1 MNRPGTS
8 ATAAPPRSEAVKVAV
23 ASLIGTSVE
32 WYDFFLYGTA
42 AALVFNKL
50 FFPQLDPVV
59 GTIAAF
65 ATFSVG
71 FIARP
76 IGGIIFGHYGDRIG
90 RKKMLYITLLIMGLA
105 TAFIGLLPT
114 YNSIGIWAPIL
125 LVVLRLA
132 QGFGLGGE
140 WGGAVLMAV
149 EHAPPNRRGFFG
161 SFPQIGAY
169 IGLLLSTLVF
179 RYFSSMPEATFL
191 AWGWR
196 VPFLLSFLLVGVGL
210 YIRMKVAESP
220 VFQKL
225 KQQATA
231 EKAIPKMPILE
242 VIKHP
247 KNIFLAMG
255 ARFAENGLFYIFTA
269 FALTYVSTV
278 LKVDRIIALNGLLIA
293 AALNIV
299 IGPAWGALSDKFG
312 RRPVYIYGAIACGIL
327 AFPFFWMLQ
336 TREPMLISLAIVL
349 PLCLGHAAM
358 YGPQAAF
365 FSELFPAH
373 VRYSGASLG
382 YQLASVFAGG
392 LSPLLATALLAW
404 GGGSPVG
411 VSVYMIVLVLITVVS
426 VGLTKETF
434 RSGIGPETLP
444 SPSPSPLPAAPIAP
458 PVPA

>member
-1 MNRPGTS
+1 
-8 ATAAPPRSEAVKVAV
+8 VAL
-23 ASLIGTSVE
+23 ASLIGTAVE

-105 TAFIGLLPT
+105 TALIGLLPT
-114 YNSIGIWAPIL
+114 YNSIGLWAPVL

-179 RYFSSMPEATFL
+179 RSFSRMPEAAFL
-191 AWGWR
+191 SWGWR
-196 VPFLLSFLLVGVGL
+196 VPFLLSFILVGVGL

-225 KQQATA
+225 KEQASLA
-231 EKAIPKMPILE
+231 KAVPQMPILE

-247 KNIFLAMG
+247 KNILLAMG

-278 LKVDRIIALNGLLIA
+278 LKVDRVVALNGLLVA
-293 AALNIV
+293 AALNIF
-299 IGPAWGALSDKFG
+299 IAPAWGALSDKLG
-312 RRPVYIYGAIACGIL
+312 RRPVYIYGAIACGLL

-336 TREPMLISLAIVL
+336 TREPIVICLAILL

-392 LSPLLATALLAW
+392 LSPLVATALLAW

-411 VSVYMIVLVLITVVS
+411 VSIYMVALVLITVVS
-426 VGLTKETF
+426 VGLTKETY
-434 RSGIGPETLP
+434 RTGIGPEAAPVPPP
-444 SPSPSPLPAAPIAP
+444 SQSPLPSPLPAAAP
-458 PVPA
+458 AH

>member
-1 MNRPGTS
+1 
-8 ATAAPPRSEAVKVAV
+8 
-23 ASLIGTSVE
+23 
-32 WYDFFLYGTA
+32 
-42 AALVFNKL
+42 
-50 FFPQLDPVV
+50 
-59 GTIAAF
+59 
-65 ATFSVG
+65 
-71 FIARP
+71 
-76 IGGIIFGHYGDRIG
+76 
-90 RKKMLYITLLIMGLA
+90 
-105 TAFIGLLPT
+105 
-114 YNSIGIWAPIL
+114 
-125 LVVLRLA
+125 
-132 QGFGLGGE
+132 
-140 WGGAVLMAV
+140 
-149 EHAPPNRRGFFG
+149 
-161 SFPQIGAY
+161 
-169 IGLLLSTLVF
+169 
-179 RYFSSMPEATFL
+179 
-191 AWGWR
+191 
-196 VPFLLSFLLVGVGL
+196 
-210 YIRMKVAESP
+210 

-225 KQQATA
+225 KEQATA
-231 EKAIPKMPILE
+231 EKAVPKMPILE

-278 LKVDRIIALNGLLIA
+278 LKVDRIIALNGLLVA
-293 AALNIV
+293 AALNMF
-299 IGPAWGALSDKFG
+299 IGPAWGALSDKLG
-312 RRPVYIYGAIACGIL
+312 RRPVYIYGAIACGVL

-336 TREPMLISLAIVL
+336 TREPMLITLAIVL

-434 RSGIGPETLP
+434 RSGIGPEAAHSPLP
-444 SPSPSPLPAAPIAP
+444 SPSPSLPA
-458 PVPA
+458 VPLASPARA